1 MTHVLDGC
9 DLSMPEPGRLLPP
22 RAFFSPAVFDAEM
35 TKIFARSWV
44 HVADLADVQ
53 AAGDYVAATIGTS
66 PVVIVGGI
74 ILALAI
80 VAFGLLFGYWIT
92 ALLGLAS
99 AVIDFL
105 RMRWL
110 QARGLWGASR

>member
-1 MTHVLDGC
+1 MS
-9 DLSMPEPGRLLPP
+9 LSFKNRERLYRL
-22 RAFFSPAVFDAEM
+22 FVV
-35 TKIFARSWV
+35 IN
-44 HVADLADVQ
+44 
-53 AAGDYVAATIGTS
+53 S
-66 PVVIVGGI
+66 PVVVVGGI